1 MEFLSSL
8 FYFLIVIGILV
19 NIHEL
24 GHFFAARLTGMRA
37 DIFSFGMGK
46 RLFGYNTRT
55 GFTFGNLDEDFAFD
69 GLTDYRFS
77 LLPIGGYVKIAGMV
91 DESMDNDFVNSTPQ
105 PWEFRSKNALQKAFV
120 LSAGVIMNFIL
131 AVAIYGTIIFSSGD
145 QVINSTKIGYISKNS
160 LAEKIGFQSGDEIKS
175 IGDKK
180 ISNWNEVLQGLTVK
194 NVEGNQTVVV
204 NRNGE
209 NVKLTIAEGKI
220 VKALSNKQELGIDLG
235 QQKVFFSEVLSLNA
249 AGKAGLQKNDT
260 IKLINNQEIYSRN
273 QVTDIVKAN
282 KQKPMSFVYSRKGK
296 LDSTTVTTEKDG
308 LLGVYLSTDFIGKI
322 TTKEYGVVEATTY
335 GFNHSVEMINMI
347 FSSISQIFKGNVD
360 AKQAIGG
367 PIMIAK
373 SSAQTAEMGWS
384 SFLKFVA
391 ALSLSLALMN
401 ILPFPALDG
410 GHLIIV
416 IIEGIIRRELPI
428 KVKMIIQQIGVVI
441 LLLLMVAI
449 FYLDLT
455 R

>member
-55 GFTFGNLDEDFAFD
+55 GFTFGNLDEDFEYD

-91 DESMDNDFVNSTPQ
+91 DESMDNEFVHTEPQ
-105 PWEFRSKNALQKAFV
+105 PWEFRSKNAFQKAFV

-131 AVAIYGTIIFSSGD
+131 AVAIYGIIIFSSGD

-160 LAEKIGFQSGDEIKS
+160 LAEKMGFKSGDEILS

-180 ISNWNEVLQGLTVK
+180 ISNWNEVVQGLTIK
-194 NVEGNQTVVV
+194 NVEGNQTVSVK
-204 NRNGE
+204 RNGE
-209 NVKLTIAEGKI
+209 NVNIEIGEGKI
-220 VKALSNKQELGIDLG
+220 VKALANKQELGIDLG
-235 QQKVFFSEVLSLNA
+235 MQKIYFSEVLSLNA

-260 IKLINNQEIYSRN
+260 VLSVNNEIIFSRN
-273 QVTDIVKAN
+273 QLTDIVKAN
-282 KQKPMSFVYSRKGK
+282 KQKPMNFVYIRNKK
-296 LDSTTVTTEKDG
+296 IDSTIVTTEKDG
-308 LLGVYLSTDFIGKI
+308 LLGVYLSSDFKGKI
-322 TTKEYGVVEATTY
+322 TNKEYGIIEAGSY

-416 IIEGIIRRELPI
+416 IIEGLIRRELPV
-428 KVKMIIQQIGVVI
+428 KAKMIVQQIGVVI
-441 LLLLMVAI
+441 LLILMVAI